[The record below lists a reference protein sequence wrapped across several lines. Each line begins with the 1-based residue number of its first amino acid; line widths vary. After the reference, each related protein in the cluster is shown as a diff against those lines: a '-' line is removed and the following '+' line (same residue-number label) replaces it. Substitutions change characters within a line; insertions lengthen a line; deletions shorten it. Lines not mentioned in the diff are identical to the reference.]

1 MALFLLLNCLY
12 KYPLPTLN
20 NQVLKDTN
28 GQLISGIK
36 IQGYETSDQIPE
48 NLKQAVVGVEDRRYY
63 WHLGVDPIAVL
74 RAIKFN
80 FQ

>member
-1 MALFLLLNCLY
+1 M
-12 KYPLPTLN
+12 
-20 NQVLKDTN
+20 KDTN

-48 NLKQAVVGVEDRRYY
+48 NLKQAVVSVEDRRYY
-63 WHLGVDPIAVL
+63 WHLGVDPVAVL

-80 FQ
+80 LQ

>member
-1 MALFLLLNCLY
+1 M
-12 KYPLPTLN
+12 
-20 NQVLKDTN
+20 KDTN

-36 IQGYETSDQIPE
+36 IQGYEISDQIPE
-48 NLKQAVVGVEDRRYY
+48 NLKQAVVSVEDRRYY

-80 FQ
+80 LQ

>member
-36 IQGYETSDQIPE
+36 IQGYEISDQIPE
-48 NLKQAVVGVEDRRYY
+48 NLKQAVVGVEDCRYY
-63 WHLGVDPIAVL
+63 WHLGIDPIAVL

-80 FQ
+80 LQ